1 MGNSTRKY
9 SKEEAP
15 PKANMFLAFK
25 NLMKVSKDVRDDAW
39 SIANMYGRANPDI
52 QPAPEFS
59 YSQPAQALRIIDREN
74 NIMITCKYNEWDE
87 KEQDIL
93 DHVYIRPLET
103 TKKFGET
110 KGNGWLYATA
120 WADGGEIES
129 VNRNDKNT
137 PADLRDYL
145 EGLGMQK
152 RTYLSKYMDYL
163 LDQHDES
170 YNVIPCIHKEDYLYL
185 NAAAMERLRRGEDV
199 FK

>member
-1 MGNSTRKY
+1 
-9 SKEEAP
+9 
-15 PKANMFLAFK
+15 
-25 NLMKVSKDVRDDAW
+25 
-39 SIANMYGRANPDI
+39 MYGRANPDI
-52 QPAPEFS
+52 QPAPEFC

>member
-74 NIMITCKYNEWDE
+74 NIMITCKYN
-87 KEQDIL
+87 
-93 DHVYIRPLET
+93 
-103 TKKFGET
+103 
-110 KGNGWLYATA
+110 
-120 WADGGEIES
+120 

-170 YNVIPCIHKEDYLYL
+170 YNIIPCIHKEDYLYL